1 MEKRLTPKNYMTE
14 LEIKKAK
21 LPRDLKILE
30 QLDTLSFPE
39 YQDQIYKESWEKYQ
53 NYIVF
58 VNKKP
63 VGYRSVQPHTGL
75 YDYATDTH
83 EKKREALHLT
93 SVGIIP
99 RFRRK
104 GLGTLLITWA
114 IAYARLGKFE
124 SMNATCR
131 KSNKPII
138 ALLKKTGFKITS
150 EIKNFY
156 PDGETAVVEE
166 YFLKKSRF

>member
-1 MEKRLTPKNYMTE
+1 MTE
-14 LEIKKAK
+14 LEIKKAI

-30 QLDTLSFPE
+30 RLDRLSFPD

-53 NYIVF
+53 NYIIF

-83 EKKREALHLT
+83 EKKRGALHLT

-99 RFRRK
+99 LFRRK
-104 GLGTLLITWA
+104 GLGQLLLTWA
-114 IAYARLGKFE
+114 IVYAKLGKFK

-131 KSNKPII
+131 KSNTPITS
-138 ALLKKTGFKITS
+138 LFKKMGFKIIC

-166 YFLKKSRF
+166 LFL